1 LIKLAG
7 APTQLAAMLAVT
19 TGLALRTAGL
29 IVLITGLMLYV
40 PFSAALFRAG
50 ARSDVAPLSE
60 SRSLSL
66 S

>member
-1 LIKLAG
+1 
-7 APTQLAAMLAVT
+7 MLAVT

-40 PFSAALFRAG
+40 PFSAALFGAG